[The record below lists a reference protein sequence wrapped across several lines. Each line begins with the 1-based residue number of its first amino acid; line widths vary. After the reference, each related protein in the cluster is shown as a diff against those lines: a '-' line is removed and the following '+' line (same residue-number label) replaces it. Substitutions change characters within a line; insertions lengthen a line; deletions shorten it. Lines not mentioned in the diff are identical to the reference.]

1 MTTNEADLKHT
12 INIPPTWVQVMPGY
26 LRVLADGTDGGK
38 RMAREALMELARKVD
53 QMNEQAKE
61 ANDAKD

>member
-1 MTTNEADLKHT
+1 MTERRT
-12 INIPPTWVQVMPGY
+12 IDITPTWAQVMPGY
-26 LRVLADGTDGGK
+26 LRVLEDGTDDGK

-61 ANDAKD
+61 AKHAED